1 MCCFLLVVVGF
12 VFNRGERCFG
22 REPFQHLR
30 LPPVTKK
37 REIIIITESP
47 AVLKLFM
54 LLDFYYKE
62 ELKSDFSLLLA
73 NPHEDNALRRVS
85 NRIAPV

>member
-1 MCCFLLVVVGF
+1 MLW
-12 VFNRGERCFG
+12 ERAFP
-22 REPFQHLR
+22 EPQTASCNQETE
-30 LPPVTKK
+30 VI
-37 REIIIITESP
+37 IIIITESP

>member
-1 MCCFLLVVVGF
+1 MLW
-12 VFNRGERCFG
+12 ERAFPAPQTASCNQ
-22 REPFQHLR
+22 ETE
-30 LPPVTKK
+30 V
-37 REIIIITESP
+37 IIITESP

-62 ELKSDFSLLLA
+62 ELQSDFSLLLA

-85 NRIAPV
+85 NHIAPV